1 MKNSIF
7 NRILFSLLALCTGTG
22 LFGQMISVNGLV
34 TEDNGEPLY
43 GVNILVKSS
52 GDGTITDFDGKFEL
66 KNIAVNDTLVFSYL
80 GFDTQNVPVNGRSL
94 IDVMMSS
101 SSELL
106 DEVVVV
112 GYGIQRKSDV
122 TGAITRVKSEE
133 IQKIPTTS
141 VDQALQGKVA
151 GVQVTP
157 SSGEPGANAVV
168 RIRGVGTLNTAS
180 PIYVVDGVILDDIGF
195 LNMNDV
201 ESIDVLKD
209 ASATAIYGSRGA
221 NGVIIVS
228 TKKGKANSETRFQ
241 FSTYYGVQDV
251 VKKIDLV
258 NGTDF
263 AILANETAVNEGV
276 SPLYDNPEQ
285 YGEGTDWQ
293 DVIFQRAPIQS
304 YQLSASG
311 GSDKLIFNLSGNY
324 IRQNGIIRQSEFD
337 RFTFRMNN
345 EYLLT
350 DNVRFGHNL
359 SFMLSGNVRD
369 PGVLGNAYRAY
380 PIYSPRDSSG
390 NLSDTAPVG
399 NPEAQFEFNN
409 NNEKKQRLSGNVYAT
424 IDFLKNF
431 TFKSSLGVDLV
442 YLNSRRFT
450 PEFYVS
456 PSQQNP
462 ENQISIGT
470 YRGKNIVWDNTVTF
484 SKSYKHSNLSVMGG
498 VSMQE
503 FYGESLGGSRK
514 NIPGDTEE
522 FFYLDAGPQDF
533 QTNYNGA
540 SSWGLFS
547 YLARVNYSLNDRY
560 LATVNYRVDGS
571 SKFGANN
578 RYGHFPS
585 FSLGWIASNEAF
597 FPTSEMFSRLKFRA
611 GYGAIGNDKT
621 DIFGLYPSQATVSAG
636 QDAVFG
642 TGEVLNY
649 GATLLALANPDLK
662 WEASRQFN
670 AGVEAGFFAN
680 RLTTEVDFYNKVTS
694 GVLIRVDIPQYV
706 GAEEPP
712 VLNAADVLN
721 RGFDISV
728 NWRETGI
735 FSYNFGVVAS
745 TVYNEVLS
753 LGEGK
758 EFLLGGDLGVGGKRI
773 TRTIPGLPIGAF
785 YGYEIEGI
793 FQNQQEIENSPTIG
807 DEKPGDFKF
816 RDLNGDG
823 VITADG
829 DKAYLGSSIPDFIF
843 GFSMGASYKG
853 LDFSIDFNGQTG
865 NMVANAKKAARFG
878 TYNYEVSY
886 LDRWTGEGTS
896 NTEPRVTNGGHN
908 YLESEWFLEDAS
920 YIKLRNVQ
928 LGYTLPEALIQK
940 LRFKKIRFYVSG
952 TNLMTWSKY
961 SGYTPEIVSES
972 VLSNGVDQ
980 GVFPLAKTYTF
991 GISADF

>member
-1 MKNSIF
+1 MKKIF
-7 NRILFSLLALCTGTG
+7 KYKIGLSLLLLLGWTT
-22 LFGQMISVNGLV
+22 MIAQETNVSGMV
-34 TEDNGEPLY
+34 TEEDGTPLY

-52 GDGTITDFDGKFEL
+52 GGGTITDFDGKYEL
-66 KNIAVNDTLVFSYL
+66 EGIDVQDTLVFSYL
-80 GFDTQNVPVNGRSL
+80 GFDTQEIPVNGRAM
-94 IDVMMSS
+94 IDVTMASA
-101 SSELL
+101 SELL
-106 DEVVVV
+106 DEVIVV
-112 GYGIQRKSDV
+112 GYGVQRKSDV
-122 TGAITRVKSEE
+122 TGAISRVKSEE
-133 IQKIPTTS
+133 IEKIPTAS

-157 SSGEPGANAVV
+157 VSGEPGAQAVV

-221 NGVIIVS
+221 NGVIIVT
-228 TKKGKANSETRFQ
+228 TKKGQANTDTRFQ
-241 FSTYYGVQDV
+241 FSSYYGVQEV
-251 VKKIDLV
+251 VRKIELA
-258 NGTDF
+258 NGTEF
-263 AILANETAVNEGV
+263 ATLANETAQNEGTPV
-276 SPLYDNPEQ
+276 LYDNPEQ

-293 DVIFQRAPIQS
+293 DVIFQQAPIQS

-311 GSDKLIFNLSGNY
+311 GSDRLIFNLSGNY
-324 IRQNGIIRQSEFD
+324 FSQDGIIRQSEFE

-345 EYLLT
+345 EYFLT
-350 DNVRFGHNL
+350 ENVSFGHNL
-359 SFMLSGNVRD
+359 SFMQTTSVRE

-380 PIYSPRDSSG
+380 PIFSPKDSLG
-390 NLSDTAPVG
+390 NFTDTAPVG

-409 NNEKKQRLSGNVYAT
+409 NKQKRQRLSGNVYTT

-431 TFKSSLGVDLV
+431 TFKSSLGLDLV
-442 YLNSRRFT
+442 YQNNRSFT
-450 PEFYVS
+450 PEFFVS

-462 ENQISIGT
+462 ENVISVGT
-470 YRGKNIVWDNTVTF
+470 YRGRNWVWDNTVTYN
-484 SKSYKHSNLSVMGG
+484 KSFGSSNLSVMGG

-503 FYGESLGGSRK
+503 FYGETLGGSRR
-514 NIPGDTEE
+514 NVPGDTEE
-522 FFYLDAGPQDF
+522 FYYLDAGPQDF

-540 SSWGLFS
+540 SDWGLFS
-547 YLARVNYSLNDRY
+547 YLARVNYSLKDRY

-571 SKFGANN
+571 SKFGSNN
-578 RYGHFPS
+578 RWGHFPS
-585 FSLGWIASNEAF
+585 FSLGWVVSNEDF
-597 FPTSEMFSRLKFRA
+597 FPASDLLTRLKFRT

-621 DIFGLYPSQATVSAG
+621 DVFGLYPSQATVTDG

-642 TGEVLNY
+642 PDEVLNY
-649 GATLLALANPDLK
+649 GSTLLALANPDLK
-662 WEASRQFN
+662 WEASKQFN
-670 AGVEAGFFAN
+670 AGIEVGFFQN
-680 RLTTEVDFYNKVTS
+680 RLTAEVDFYNKQTT
-694 GVLIRVDIPQYV
+694 GVLIQVDIPQYV
-706 GAEEPP
+706 GAEVPP

-728 NWRETGI
+728 NWRETGV
-735 FSYNFGVVAS
+735 FTYNVGLVAS
-745 TVYNEVLS
+745 TVHNEVLS

-773 TRTIPGLPIGAF
+773 TRTVPGLPIGAF

-793 FQNQQEIENSPTIG
+793 FQNQEEIDSSPTIG

-816 RDLNGDG
+816 RDINGDG
-823 VITADG
+823 EITAEG
-829 DKAYLGSSIPDFIF
+829 DKTYLGSSIPTFIF
-843 GFSMGASYKG
+843 GFNFGASYKG
-853 LDFSIDFNGQTG
+853 FDFSIDFNGQTG

-878 TYNYEVSY
+878 TNNYEASY

-920 YIKLRNVQ
+920 FIKLRNIQ
-928 LGYTLPEALIQK
+928 IGYTLPQTLVQ
-940 LRFKKIRFYVSG
+940 KIRFRNIRIFASG
-952 TNLMTWSKY
+952 TNLITWTKY

-972 VLSNGVDQ
+972 VLSNGVDR
-980 GVFPLAKTYTF
+980 GVFPLAKTYNF
-991 GISADF
+991 GVTADF

>member
-1 MKNSIF
+1 MKKTIIY
-7 NRILFSLLALCTGTG
+7 RIWLSLFGILGSGM
-22 LFGQMISVNGLV
+22 LFGQILDITGIV
-34 TEDNGEPLY
+34 TEDNGAPLY
-43 GVNILVKSS
+43 GVNILVKST
-52 GDGTITDFDGKFEL
+52 GDGTITDFDGKYAL
-66 KNIAVNDTLVFSYL
+66 KGVNTQDTLVFSYL
-80 GFDTQNVPVNGRSL
+80 GFDTQEIPVASRSM
-94 IDVMMSS
+94 IDVILVSAS
-101 SSELL
+101 ALL
-106 DEVVVV
+106 DEVIVV
-112 GYGIQRKSDV
+112 GYGVQKKSDV
-122 TGAITRVKSEE
+122 TGAITRVRSEE
-133 IQKIPTTS
+133 IEKIPTAS

-157 SSGEPGANAVV
+157 SSGEPGAQAVV

-221 NGVIIVS
+221 NGVIIVT

-241 FSTYYGVQDV
+241 FASYYGVQEV
-251 VKKIDLV
+251 VRKIDMV
-258 NGTDF
+258 NGTEF
-263 AILANETAVNEGV
+263 AILANETAENEGTPV
-276 SPLYDNPEQ
+276 LYDNPEQ

-293 DVIFQRAPIQS
+293 DVIFQMAPIQS

-311 GSDKLIFNLSGNY
+311 GSEKVIFNLSGNY
-324 IRQNGIIRQSEFD
+324 IRQEGIIRQSEFE

-350 DNVRFGHNL
+350 ENVSFGHNL
-359 SFMLSGNVRD
+359 SFMQTASTQD
-369 PGVLGNAYRAY
+369 PGVLGNAYRVY
-380 PIYSPRDSSG
+380 PIFAPRDSAG
-390 NLSDTAPVG
+390 NYTDTAPVG

-409 NNEKKQRLSGNVYAT
+409 NRRKRQRLSGNVYAN
-424 IDFLKNF
+424 INFLKNF
-431 TFKSSLGVDLV
+431 TFRSSLGLDQV
-442 YLNSRRFT
+442 YENTRRFT

-462 ENQISIGT
+462 ENSISIGT
-470 YRGKNIVWDNTVTF
+470 FRGRNWVLDNTVTYN
-484 SKSYKHSNLSVMGG
+484 KSFGSSNLTVMGG

-503 FYGESLGGSRK
+503 FTGETLGGSRR
-514 NIPGDTEE
+514 NVPGDTEE

-547 YLARVNYSLNDRY
+547 YLARVNYSLKDRY
-560 LATVNYRVDGS
+560 LATINYRVDGS
-571 SKFGANN
+571 SKFGKNN
-578 RYGHFPS
+578 RWGHFPS
-585 FSLGWIASNEAF
+585 FSLGWVVSNEDF
-597 FPTSEMFSRLKFRA
+597 FPVSDLLTRLKFRA
-611 GYGAIGNDKT
+611 GYGSIGNDKT
-621 DIFGLYPSQATVSAG
+621 DVFGLYPSQPTVSDG

-642 TGEVLNY
+642 PDEVLNY
-649 GATLLALANPDLK
+649 GFTLLALANPDLK
-662 WEASRQFN
+662 WESSNQFN
-670 AGVEAGFFAN
+670 AGVEAGFLGN
-680 RLTTEVDFYNKVTS
+680 RLTAEVDFYHKTTT

-721 RGFDISV
+721 RGFDIAL

-735 FSYNFGVVAS
+735 FSYNVGVVAS

-773 TRTIPGLPIGAF
+773 TRTVPGLPIGAF
-785 YGYEIEGI
+785 YGYEIEGV
-793 FQNQQEIENSPTIG
+793 FQNQEEIDSSPTIG

-823 VITADG
+823 EITAEG
-829 DKAYLGSSIPDFIF
+829 DKAYLGSSIPEFIF
-843 GFSMGASYKG
+843 GFNLGASYKG
-853 LDFSIDFNGQTG
+853 IDFSIDFNGQTG

-878 TYNYEVSY
+878 TYNYETSY

-920 YIKLRNVQ
+920 FIKLRNVQ
-928 LGYTLPEALIQK
+928 IGYTLPQEVVQ
-940 LRFKKIRFYVSG
+940 KIRFKNIRFYISG
-952 TNLMTWSKY
+952 TDLITWTKY

-972 VLSNGVDQ
+972 VLSNGVDR
-980 GVFPLAKTYTF
+980 GVFPLARTYNF